1 MSPIWKELLRLR
13 WRLQKFCQF
22 KGKKYVQYCSTYV
35 TTAFGFFSTA
45 YILTFRPDSSAAVSD
60 ALTKGPRPAPT
71 TIITL
76 KRKQNFLNFPLH
88 LIRISLIHLITRWE
102 QNPRLVF
109 FLHKQQQQQEYFCHK
124 SDFTPSRQHEKQFST
139 ACFKRTTT
147 VNTTAKQN
155 RVNNTTKRWELHV
168 FRVNPKKKRMTKL
181 RLIKQANLVSST
193 QLMM

>member
-1 MSPIWKELLRLR
+1 MRLQWRHHSIPLLSMSPIWKELLRLR

-76 KRKQNFLNFPLH
+76 KRKQTFLNFPLRS
-88 LIRISLIHLITRWE
+88 IRISLIHLIPGWE

-109 FLHKQQQQQEYFCHK
+109 FLQQ
-124 SDFTPSRQHEKQFST
+124 
-139 ACFKRTTT
+139 A
-147 VNTTAKQN
+147 TTAAGIFLSQKWFYTES
-155 RVNNTTKRWELHV
+155 TTWKAILDCLFQKDNYCKYNSQTE
-168 FRVNPKKKRMTKL
+168 
-181 RLIKQANLVSST
+181 QG
-193 QLMM
+193 

>member
-1 MSPIWKELLRLR
+1 MAIYSAAILLLEKLYNLLTKMARNFQTCSGESHSRMSDETTVTSPFHSSSFNVSNLEGIR
-13 WRLQKFCQF
+13 WRLQKSCQF

-76 KRKQNFLNFPLH
+76 KRKQTFLNFPLRS
-88 LIRISLIHLITRWE
+88 IRISLILLIPGWE

-109 FLHKQQQQQEYFCHK
+109 FLQQ
-124 SDFTPSRQHEKQFST
+124 
-139 ACFKRTTT
+139 A
-147 VNTTAKQN
+147 TTAAGIFLSQKWFY
-155 RVNNTTKRWELHV
+155 TE
-168 FRVNPKKKRMTKL
+168 
-181 RLIKQANLVSST
+181 
-193 QLMM
+193 